1 MDLNIL
7 NSKTKI
13 YT

>member
-1 MDLNIL
+1 MDSNIL